1 MKPIITKILALAL
14 AMLMVFAMV
23 GCHTGNDYDN
33 DDTAN
38 PPEYNLTD
46 IMPFPIDYKVW
57 TDAKSINLGDI
68 LTITVSLKTADLADI
83 DATLEI
89 SKNDSYEIIGEERYF
104 TGDLV
109 KDEEYAQLT
118 FKIRI
123 TKENYIAEKILFTF
137 AHDSC
142 NTIKEGESL
151 KDTLA
156 NLESCRF
163 CSYSNNFSITGG
175 TGSGATSKS
184 NLYINS
190 LGFVAD
196 SQGVIISKDFEQSKD
211 NAPENLVDIMTES
224 LNREYAAG
232 VSLEELIG
240 RIIEFE
246 NCGKVFFDRFDSDK
260 LVYTGSSKTEKTYL
274 SKNLRVRVLLPDEK
288 CKDSYPELYDRF
300 CLKGNENELAEDI
313 LLVLLEREMISQAHY
328 DAELAYLKANG
339 IAKRIKVAAVEDY
352 NGNGTVNGD
361 SIIIVP
367 GGSISGSTNSDH
379 VTTIPGTGDTVSS
392 ETVIFTI
399 HKEGTYI
406 VKSYNIDYS
415 ELEFSFPKGD
425 DFYHY
430 ILDLR
435 NPL

>member
-1 MKPIITKILALAL
+1 
-14 AMLMVFAMV
+14 MLMVFAMV
-23 GCHTGNDYDN
+23 GCNTGNEDDN

-89 SKNDSYEIIGEERYF
+89 SKNDSYEIIGEESYF
-104 TGDLV
+104 TGDLI
-109 KDEEYAQLT
+109 KDEEYTHLT

-151 KDTLA
+151 NDIVA
-156 NLESCRF
+156 NSESCRF
-163 CSYSNNFSITGG
+163 CSYSNSFSITVGG
-175 TGSGATSKS
+175 TDSGATSKS

-232 VSLEELIG
+232 VSIEELIG

-260 LVYTGSSKTEKTYL
+260 LVYAGSSKTEKTYL
-274 SKNLRVRVLLPDEK
+274 SKNLRVRVFLPDEK

-300 CLKGNENELAEDI
+300 CLKENKDELAEEI
-313 LLVLLEREMISQAHY
+313 LLVLLERGMISQAHY

-339 IAKRIKVAAVEDY
+339 IVKRMKAAAVEDY

-367 GGSISGSTNSDH
+367 GGSISNSTNGDY
-379 VTTIPGTGDTVSS
+379 VITIPGTGGTASS
-392 ETVIFTI
+392 GTVIFTI
-399 HKEGTYI
+399 QKDGTYI
-406 VKSYNIDYS
+406 VESYNIDYS
-415 ELEFSFPKGD
+415 ELEFSFPKGN

-435 NPL
+435 NPV